1 MPQRLLFGP
10 ITVREAHYC
19 ASNNIHCG
27 PLSSIRAP
35 YLFYLR
41 VSYLGILIL
50 IVRKSEQGV
59 RGLLGRGNQRF
70 NVKFITVFMSAI
82 QNVTTNFKISIL
94 VLLQGSVKSLLSQ
107 FDLFILYYLVSCFS
121 KLYGLQYL
129 SINK

>member
-1 MPQRLLFGP
+1 M
-10 ITVREAHYC
+10 
-19 ASNNIHCG
+19 
-27 PLSSIRAP
+27 
-35 YLFYLR
+35 
-41 VSYLGILIL
+41 
-50 IVRKSEQGV
+50 RKWEQGV

-70 NVKFITVFMSAI
+70 NVTFITVFMSAI